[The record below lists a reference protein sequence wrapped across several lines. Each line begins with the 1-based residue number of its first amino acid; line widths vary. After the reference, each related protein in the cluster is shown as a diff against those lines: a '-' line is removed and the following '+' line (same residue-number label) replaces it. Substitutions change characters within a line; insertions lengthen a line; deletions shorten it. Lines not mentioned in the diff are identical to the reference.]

1 MRAASASTR
10 ITDPYRAGVVLGES
24 LAELQ
29 PEVVFLF
36 SSIHEAVPELLS
48 GFYDGLEHDSTIVV
62 GNTGDGCFETG
73 GVSDFG
79 AAALALASQGKV
91 RWRLERI
98 DGLQDE
104 IDRKLE
110 CLIER
115 LYEADREPCWAYLVS
130 DFRVDAI
137 RIETVLRDRS
147 SFPIVGGIAMDDRW
161 GMNCSQRSSL
171 SRTTDG

>member
-79 AAALALASQGKV
+79 AAALALIGGWLLAFTLSV
-91 RWRLERI
+91 
-98 DGLQDE
+98 DE
-104 IDRKLE
+104 FIIAFFTAGAGRSSITLPMQIYSMIRFGITPE
-110 CLIER
+110 INAISAVMLIVSV
-115 LYEADREPCWAYLVS
+115 LLVS
-130 DFRVDAI
+130 LSFFLGR
-137 RIETVLRDRS
+137 LRR
-147 SFPIVGGIAMDDRW
+147 
-161 GMNCSQRSSL
+161 
-171 SRTTDG
+171 